1 MNLPDHL
8 TPSERRAIEQAL
20 QEVTSQFPIE
30 VRFIALFGSKARG
43 DFGPESDIDLLIVRE
58 NDDWPTRHAVRAP
71 VYDAAIEHGVF
82 ISVWAIGWERF
93 QSLPVRRPGL
103 FANLCRDAI
112 ELWRRPGTEN
122 PLKLP
127 EPSLTA

>member
-1 MNLPDHL
+1 MKLPDHL
-8 TPSERRAIEQAL
+8 SPDEQRALEQAVR
-20 QEVTSQFPIE
+20 EVTAHFSTE

-82 ISVWAIGWERF
+82 MSVWAIGW
-93 QSLPVRRPGL
+93 
-103 FANLCRDAI
+103 
-112 ELWRRPGTEN
+112 
-122 PLKLP
+122 
-127 EPSLTA
+127 